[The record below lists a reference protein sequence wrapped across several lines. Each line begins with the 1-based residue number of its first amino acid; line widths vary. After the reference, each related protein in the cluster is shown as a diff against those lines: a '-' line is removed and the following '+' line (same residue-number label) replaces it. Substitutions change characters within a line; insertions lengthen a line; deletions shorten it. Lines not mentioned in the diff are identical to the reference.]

1 MVVYFQNFKHPF
13 KKCDKFGFADY
24 LSVMGLGGKCSNAA
38 NSNQIA
44 WLSIMTGKEQ
54 QVFSCPDRKL
64 QGHSY

>member
-1 MVVYFQNFKHPF
+1 MVVYFQNVKHPL
-13 KKCDKFGFADY
+13 KKSDTFGFADY
-24 LSVMGLGGKCSNAA
+24 LSVMGGKKCSNAA